1 VYLHEEIERESEG
14 LELGNEVSDGAER
27 AKIERHDDDL
37 GVGKLGHDTCLGVLR
52 SLDAPSR
59 EDQPRPSHG
68 QDPSRL
74 RPDPRRSAW

>member
-27 AKIERHDDDL
+27 AKIERHDD
-37 GVGKLGHDTCLGVLR
+37 
-52 SLDAPSR
+52 
-59 EDQPRPSHG
+59 EPRPSHG